1 MSNFIK
7 LEFVAL
13 DIVGKNY
20 LFWILDVEMHLDAMN
35 LGTVIKEGNQA
46 FLKDRAQALIF
57 LQCHLHENLKGEYL
71 TIKDPLT
78 LWNELKGR
86 YDHHKTVILPKAQ
99 YNWMH
104 LRLQDLKIVSE
115 YNSTLFKISSQL
127 KLCGEKVIEEDMLQ
141 KNIHHISCLECASAA
156 VVSRV

>member
-46 FLKDRAQALIF
+46 FLQDRAQALIF

-78 LWNELKGR
+78 LWNELNGR
-86 YDHHKTVILPKAQ
+86 YDHHKTVILPKAR

-104 LRLQDLKIVSE
+104 LRLQDFKTFSE

-141 KNIHHISCLECASAA
+141 KTFIAFHASN
-156 VVSRV
+156 VLLQQ